1 MIKFFLE
8 WMSEINGFTVLSVIL
23 CIATYLSLSRKIR
36 KLENNHV
43 IQNEFIVN
51 SRVKFLADQHNIS
64 RLFRMVEPNADNIK
78 SLQAQVRQ
86 LNELLGTVMGAS
98 DLIPRGFD
106 TPEDRVEEIRQRVK
120 WEKERRNLS
129 QVDESDFYQG

>member
-23 CIATYLSLSRKIR
+23 SIATYLSLSRKIR
-36 KLENNHV
+36 KLGNNHV
-43 IQNEFIVN
+43 IQGEFIVN
-51 SRVKFLADQHNIS
+51 SRVKFLANQHNIS

>member
-23 CIATYLSLSRKIR
+23 YIATYLSLSKKIR

-43 IQNEFIVN
+43 IQSKFIVN